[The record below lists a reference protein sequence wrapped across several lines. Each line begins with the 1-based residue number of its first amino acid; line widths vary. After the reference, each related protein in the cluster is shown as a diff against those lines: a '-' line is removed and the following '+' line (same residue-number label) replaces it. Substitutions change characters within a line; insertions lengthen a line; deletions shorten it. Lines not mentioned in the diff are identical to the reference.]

1 MASIKLKFRV
11 SSLPEKEGTLYF
23 QVIHERVVKQIGTSY
38 RIYESEWDEH
48 RSDIVMQSLISPN
61 RLKTIKSVREKIAWE
76 KNRLNKIIEQF
87 KNKGRCFSVDEIIR
101 EYNAQSSNKTTVFEY
116 IKIQIEKLKS
126 TGKERT
132 SETYKQMLLSFM
144 KFRNG
149 EDLFFDIIDE
159 ALICQYES
167 HLRIF
172 GLCRNTTSF
181 YLRVFRSVYNRAVD
195 DGLTE
200 QSNPFKR
207 VYTGVD
213 KTSKRAISL
222 KEIKKI
228 KDLDLS
234 STPTL
239 DFARDMFLFSFYMR
253 GMSFIDIAYL
263 KKKNLSNGFVVY
275 NRRKTGQQLV
285 VKWEKQMEAIAN
297 KHLNSNN
304 PYLFPIIT
312 KEDGTERK
320 QYLNKMMLINRYLKK
335 IAELA
340 KIPIPLTM
348 YVARHSWASIA
359 QAKNVP
365 MQAISLGMGHDNEE
379 TTRIYLASIQT
390 NVIDNANNKILNLLE
405 KNGSVVILGELT
417 FVNSPLC
424 IHLC

>member
-1 MASIKLKFRV
+1 MASVKLKFRV
-11 SSLPEKEGTLYF
+11 SSLPGKEGTLYF
-23 QVIHERVVKQIGTSY
+23 QIIHERVVKQIGTSY

-48 RSDIVMQSLISPN
+48 RNDIVKQSLIAPN
-61 RLKTIKSVREKIAWE
+61 RLKTIKSVQEKIVWE

-116 IKIQIEKLKS
+116 IKIQIERLKS
-126 TGKERT
+126 AGKERT

-167 HLRIF
+167 HMRIF

-200 QSNPFKR
+200 QTNPFKR

-213 KTSKRAISL
+213 KTCL

-234 STPTL
+234 SSPTL
-239 DFARDMFLFSFYMR
+239 DFARDIFLFSFYMR

-285 VKWEKQMEAIAN
+285 VKWEKQMEEIAN
-297 KHLNSNN
+297 KYLDSNN
-304 PYLFPIIT
+304 TFLFPIIT

-320 QYLNKMMLINRYLKK
+320 QYLNRMLLINRHLKT
-335 IAELA
+335 IAGLA
-340 KIPIPLTM
+340 KIPTPLTM

-359 QAKNVP
+359 QSRNVP

-405 KNGSVVILGELT
+405 RNK
-417 FVNSPLC
+417 
-424 IHLC
+424 

>member
-1 MASIKLKFRV
+1 MASVKLKFRV

-23 QVIHERVVKQIGTSY
+23 QIIHERVVKQIGTSY

-48 RSDIVMQSLISPN
+48 HNDIVKQSLIAPN
-61 RLKTIKSVREKIAWE
+61 RQRSIKSIREKIAWE
-76 KNRLNKIIEQF
+76 KNRLDKIIEQL

-101 EYNAQSSNKTTVFEY
+101 EYNAQSSDKTTVFEY
-116 IKIQIEKLKS
+116 IKTQIERLRNA
-126 TGKERT
+126 GKERT

-167 HLRIF
+167 HMRIF

-200 QSNPFKR
+200 QTNPFKR

-213 KTSKRAISL
+213 KTSKRAIGL

-234 STPTL
+234 GMPTL
-239 DFARDMFLFSFYMR
+239 EFARDVFLFSFYMR

-263 KKKNLSNGFVVY
+263 KKKDLSNGFVVY
-275 NRRKTGQQLV
+275 NRRKTGQQLI
-285 VKWEKQMEAIAN
+285 VKWEKQMEDIVLRHPNEHSAF
-297 KHLNSNN
+297 
-304 PYLFPIIT
+304 LFPIIV
-312 KEDGTERK
+312 KQDGTERK
-320 QYLNKMMLINRYLKK
+320 QYLNSMLLINKYLKK

-340 KIPIPLTM
+340 GINIPLTM

-359 QAKNVP
+359 QSQNIP
-365 MQAISLGMGHDNEE
+365 MKAISLGMGHDNEE

-390 NVIDNANNKILNLLE
+390 NVIDNANNKILNLLD
-405 KNGSVVILGELT
+405 K
-417 FVNSPLC
+417 
-424 IHLC
+424 HK

>member
-1 MASIKLKFRV
+1 MTSIKLKFRV

-48 RSDIVMQSLISPN
+48 SSDIVKQSLIAPN
-61 RLKTIKSVREKIAWE
+61 RVKTIKSVREKIAWE

-87 KNKGRCFSVDEIIR
+87 KNKGSCFSANEIIR
-101 EYNAQSSNKTTVFEY
+101 EYYAQSSNKTTVFEY
-116 IKIQIEKLKS
+116 IKIQIERLKNS
-126 TGKERT
+126 GKDRT
-132 SETYKQMLLSFM
+132 SETYRQMLLSLM

-149 EDLFFDIIDE
+149 EDLFFDMIDDT
-159 ALICQYES
+159 LICQYER
-167 HLRIF
+167 HMRMF

-181 YLRVFRSVYNRAVD
+181 YLRILRSVYNRAVD
-195 DGLTE
+195 DKLAE
-200 QSNPFKR
+200 QTNPFKR

-234 STPTL
+234 STSTL
-239 DFARDMFLFSFYMR
+239 DFARDIFLFSFYMR

-285 VKWEKQMEAIAN
+285 VKWEKQMEEITN
-297 KHLNSNN
+297 KYLDSNN
-304 PYLFPIIT
+304 TFLFPIIT

-320 QYLNKMMLINRYLKK
+320 QYLNKMLLINRYLKT

-340 KIPIPLTM
+340 KISAPLTM

-359 QAKNVP
+359 QSKNVP
-365 MQAISLGMGHDNEE
+365 IQVISLGMGHDNEE

-390 NVIDNANNKILNLLE
+390 NVIDNANNKIINMLDSR
-405 KNGSVVILGELT
+405 K
-417 FVNSPLC
+417 
-424 IHLC
+424 

>member
-48 RSDIVMQSLISPN
+48 RCDIVMQSLIAPN
-61 RLKTIKSVREKIAWE
+61 RLKAIKSVREKIAWE

-116 IKIQIEKLKS
+116 LKIQIEKLKS

-149 EDLFFDIIDE
+149 EDLF
-159 ALICQYES
+159 CQYES
-167 HLRIF
+167 HMRIF

-200 QSNPFKR
+200 QTNPFKR

-297 KHLNSNN
+297 KHLDSNN
-304 PYLFPIIT
+304 PFLFPIIT

-359 QAKNVP
+359 QSKNVP

-405 KNGSVVILGELT
+405 KNK
-417 FVNSPLC
+417 
-424 IHLC
+424 

>member
-48 RSDIVMQSLISPN
+48 RCDIVMQSLIAPN
-61 RLKTIKSVREKIAWE
+61 RLKAIKSVREKIAWE

-116 IKIQIEKLKS
+116 LKIQIEKLKS

-167 HLRIF
+167 HMRIF

-200 QSNPFKR
+200 QTNPFKR

-285 VKWEKQMEAIAN
+285 VKWE
-297 KHLNSNN
+297 HLDSNN
-304 PYLFPIIT
+304 PFLFPIIT

-359 QAKNVP
+359 QSKNVP

-405 KNGSVVILGELT
+405 KNK
-417 FVNSPLC
+417 
-424 IHLC
+424 